1 MARTIEEIDAELAEV
16 DKQIALRNAMGYKYA
31 QAKAILD
38 HDTSGLERIYS
49 AMETARQNKLNRE
62 SAEKMHNAAK
72 AEADDE
78 TRDQIVKELN
88 TAVAIWNDSSNN
100 ANLSESDKARARE
113 NVKYWQSRAD
123 KKGVSYVPV
132 KFDNANATGATQEAT
147 PKSIRSWKQ
156 IAADAE
162 RIAATE
168 GIDPAEIDKIR
179 EEAYGY
185 RGNDYT
191 AGEANSLI
199 AKLDNRK
206 KTDADKKAELAWDTK
221 KNEVE
226 AALKADNKDELKKL
240 QSELGQFSDRKD
252 FATTKQKVDKALK
265 PKKVDTTL
273 KDWVKN
279 NIGRAQVM
287 MESAK
292 KGSKLNTDG
301 KVSFTQTINGKNY
314 AYGFAKTLNGVDV
327 VDAKGNV
334 LKRFSKKD
342 LDLENDQKTEQAPT
356 QPSTTDWSKVLGGG
370 W

>member
-16 DKQIALRNAMGYKYA
+16 DKQIARRNAMGWKYA

-38 HDTSGLERIYS
+38 HDTSGIERIYS
-49 AMETARQNKLNRE
+49 ALETARQNKLNRD
-62 SAEKMHNAAK
+62 SAERMQKAAK
-72 AEADDE
+72 AESDDE

-100 ANLSESDKARARE
+100 DNLSESEKARARE
-113 NVKYWQSRAD
+113 NVKYWQNRAD

-132 KFDNANATGATQEAT
+132 NFDKVKVAGA
-147 PKSIRSWKQ
+147 RSWKQ

-206 KTDADKKAELAWDTK
+206 KTDADRKAELAWDTK

-226 AALKADNKDELKKL
+226 AALKANDKDALKKL
-240 QSELGQFSDRKD
+240 QSELEQFSDRKD
-252 FATTKQKVDKALK
+252 YATTKQKVDKALK

-273 KDWVKN
+273 KDWVVN
-279 NIGRAQVM
+279 NIGRAQVVL
-287 MESAK
+287 EYAK
-292 KGSKLNTDG
+292 PGTKLNTDG
-301 KVSFTQTINGKNY
+301 KVWFTQTINGKNY
-314 AYGFAKTLNGVDV
+314 KYGFAKTLNGVDV
-327 VDAKGNV
+327 VDDKGKV
-334 LKRFSKKD
+334 LKRFPKKV
-342 LDLENDQKTEQAPT
+342 LDLENDQQTEKAPT
-356 QPSTTDWSKVLGGG
+356 QPSTSSPTDWSKVLGGG